1 MPYIIY
7 GHYQYCGNVAW
18 CTGEHG
24 MGCRMAIHGVWGRVG
39 SGEGSSGSSLCVCV
53 CDCTV
58 TGVTGMAGMTVWEWL
73 NLVGMQGLLV
83 CKLNST
89 PLLHSLPPSCTLSL
103 PPSPSFVHSS
113 LPPSFMQ
120 VSRGGKA
127 EKAGL
132 VSGDFVLTINSTPV
146 EGLKHLQAQQLVIKS
161 TATLELSW

>member
-1 MPYIIY
+1 MTAL
-7 GHYQYCGNVAW
+7 VAAL
-18 CTGEHG
+18 CV
-24 MGCRMAIHGVWGRVG
+24 CV
-39 SGEGSSGSSLCVCV
+39 CVCV

-83 CKLNST
+83 CKLNLT
-89 PLLHSLPPSCTLSL
+89 PILHSLPPSCTLSL
-103 PPSPSFVHSS
+103 PPSPSFMHCF

-120 VSRGGKA
+120 VSQGGKA

-146 EGLKHLQAQQLVIKS
+146 EGLKHLHAQQLVIKS

>member
-1 MPYIIY
+1 
-7 GHYQYCGNVAW
+7 
-18 CTGEHG
+18 
-24 MGCRMAIHGVWGRVG
+24 MAITSTVGMWHGVRVSMVWGVG
-39 SGEGSSGSSLCVCV
+39 WPFMEYGGGWGVVKALVAALCVCV

-103 PPSPSFVHSS
+103 PPSPSFMHSF